1 MNLSVAPLPKPPA
14 DLEHVVTPNKKAG
27 MDTAAAAFIPS
38 RLSPVAQMSIGATA
52 AGHTLQSS
60 AATLVPD
67 TGSYVPHTK
76 VGVAAEPTTD
86 VAESKIKLRPEA
98 AVYFPVAKTDCFV
111 STFPDK
117 VS

>member
-1 MNLSVAPLPKPPA
+1 
-14 DLEHVVTPNKKAG
+14 

-38 RLSPVAQMSIGATA
+38 RRSPVAQMSIGATA
-52 AGHTLQSS
+52 AGHILQSLT
-60 AATLVPD
+60 AAALTLVPD

-86 VAESKIKLRPEA
+86 LAESKTKLRPEA